1 MDELQTII
9 TTLSLAMG
17 ASWASGINLY
27 ATILTLGWLGLS
39 GSLDLPPQLEI
50 LEHPAVLTVAGV
62 LFLVEFFADKI
73 PGVDSFWDSL
83 QTFVRIPAGAILAA
97 SALGDVTPAL
107 SLTAALLGGSVAAAT
122 HATKSGSRLAIN
134 TSPEPVTNWTASIF
148 EDLAVIG
155 GLWTA
160 VHYPWLFLV
169 FFVAFIA
176 FLVWFLPK
184 LWRSII
190 AMGKRIF
197 SFFKSPKKDK
207 TNQVSESAATE
218 AKNTSTEESTSANDN
233 VSS

>member
-1 MDELQTII
+1 MQELQTIV

-50 LEHPAVLTVAGV
+50 LEHPAVLTVAGL
-62 LFLVEFFADKI
+62 LFFVEFFADKI

-107 SLTAALLGGSVAAAT
+107 SLAAALLGGSVAAAT

-134 TSPEPVTNWTASIF
+134 TSPEPVSNWTASIL
-148 EDLAVIG
+148 EDIAVIG

-160 VHYPWLFLV
+160 VHHPWIFLV
-169 FFVAFIA
+169 FFIVFIA
-176 FLVWFLPK
+176 FLIWFLPK

-197 SFFKSPKKDK
+197 SFFKKPQNIKK
-207 TNQVSESAATE
+207 SESSVGPE
-218 AKNTSTEESTSANDN
+218 AVVKAENTKDSAPGD
-233 VSS
+233 VVD